1 MSAVASSQSGD
12 VGKDTSGPSRRPNIS
27 PGGTVGPANTRDVG
41 TQTDDFTL
49 ASFLVYRRGLE
60 AVPPSPLRGTN
71 GRHSPDPTPPSPISI
86 SSDEEEESNDTG
98 GLHANP
104 QDVNANALE
113 DNDTDSSDDTDSFAG
128 MDNDYERQKFV
139 IERLLMIQD
148 DYHKRSNDTWHCRSS
163 ASP

>member
-49 ASFLVYRRGLE
+49 ASFLVYRRGLK
-60 AVPPSPLRGTN
+60 AVLPSPLRGTN
-71 GRHSPDPTPPSPISI
+71 GRHSSDPTSPSPISI

-104 QDVNANALE
+104 QDVNVNALE
-113 DNDTDSSDDTDSFAG
+113 TMTPTPLTILTVFMTWTMIKKDK
-128 MDNDYERQKFV
+128 R
-139 IERLLMIQD
+139 RLLSGS
-148 DYHKRSNDTWHCRSS
+148 R
-163 ASP
+163 

>member
-27 PGGTVGPANTRDVG
+27 PGGTIGPANTRDVG

-71 GRHSPDPTPPSPISI
+71 GRHSSDPTPPSPISI

-98 GLHANP
+98 GLHAN
-104 QDVNANALE
+104 ALE
-113 DNDTDSSDDTDSFAG
+113 DNDSDSSDDTDSFAG

-139 IERLLMIQD
+139 IERLQMMQD
-148 DYHKRSNDTWHCRSS
+148 DYYKRGNDTWHH
-163 ASP
+163 